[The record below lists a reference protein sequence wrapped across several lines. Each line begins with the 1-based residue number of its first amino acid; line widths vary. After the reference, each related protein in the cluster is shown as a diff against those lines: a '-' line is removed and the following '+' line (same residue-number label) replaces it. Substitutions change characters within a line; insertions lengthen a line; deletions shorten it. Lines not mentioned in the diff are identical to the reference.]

1 MAIIFQTRP
10 LPTRVSSLP
19 RNSLGD
25 RQCGLRGRVRFCP
38 PSIYPMPGGSH
49 ERQPP
54 NPRLD
59 TRPSRPCLSPTPVP
73 PGDGGWE
80 AKTRRAAHRVSRRLR
95 RSRHSN
101 RSARGT
107 EVAVT
112 DLISPAEGSA
122 DWSPTNH
129 IYIYMPLSWPLGPV
143 VDNHGTEQA
152 QFPDYLSLRSE
163 MGVQ

>member
-1 MAIIFQTRP
+1 MRAERKGP
-10 LPTRVSSLP
+10 LLPPQHISHAGREPRTPTPQPEAGHPSQPTLP
-19 RNSLGD
+19 LA
-25 RQCGLRGRVRFCP
+25 
-38 PSIYPMPGGSH
+38 H
-49 ERQPP
+49 
-54 NPRLD
+54 
-59 TRPSRPCLSPTPVP
+59 PVP

-152 QFPDYLSLRSE
+152 QFPDYLSLRSG